1 MEVDESVG
9 IQLPIE
15 VWESILQEI
24 DDPFALIKCQE
35 INETFYWIVNNQIP
49 KYDWRRRAKNYIQDF
64 YLHEV
69 MHKSSQDL
77 YLSEVLKVEDGR
89 KWFDMFRSWFKWK
102 MFDQKKIAAAQLIPA
117 FKTDTFTCFD
127 VWHDIVVAGTKSGMI
142 EIFSVTEDF
151 TTSKYDTKR
160 VFRKSHGREVRQ
172 VRLWSASNSVVF
184 AISLSVDN
192 LVKFWNLETEQ
203 EITPNT
209 IYADQICS
217 STMHNCF
224 TALRENITEYYYNQK
239 SNQVT
244 CGVKIEL
251 DCEHD
256 TLLTLLSL
264 HTKPVIVA
272 TNKFG
277 ILKTHNVSEPFLSRE
292 KHHFQVTQTY
302 GGKPLSLAM
311 IQKKKF
317 LVTFRNA
324 VIGISDSE
332 LLIHA
337 SGTDWKLFSQF
348 GPRSLKSVK
357 THGNNLFLGF
367 SSGRIRVINYKNITF
382 LFKYNYR
389 SIDDNEITVSTSSA
403 VNDIVLSEF
412 QTNSY
417 VFTLASDQS
426 LYIASLPIDNTSI
439 AHGSLES

>member
-127 VWHDIVVAGTKSGMI
+127 VW
-142 EIFSVTEDF
+142 
-151 TTSKYDTKR
+151 
-160 VFRKSHGREVRQ
+160 
-172 VRLWSASNSVVF
+172 L
-184 AISLSVDN
+184 DN